1 MQYNQDVLR
10 RLQLTELEILKDI
23 DRVCRAHGITYWLDS
38 GTALGAMRHGGF
50 IPWDDDIDVGMPRGD
65 YERFL
70 KVAPE
75 ALGARYC
82 LSTPHTNPHQ
92 SALFAKVMLKGTR
105 FATAE
110 TQEAGFDQ
118 GIFVD
123 VFPYDSVCPNP
134 RDAKRQRRHCVMWQ
148 SISYLYHSK
157 HIVVPHGGVL
167 GALERIACRMAH
179 IAVRVLFTPERI
191 AHGFDSAATMANND
205 KMANEMMAPSYA
217 AIGPYARRL
226 LIPSVEINFEG
237 CSFFAPADIEGYLCT
252 QYGDTWNQLPSEEQ
266 RRNHAPKVLEFGS
279 PANSKSQV
287 ILLEH

>member
-38 GTALGAMRHGGF
+38 GTVLGAMRHGGF

-75 ALGARYC
+75 TLGARYC

-92 SALFAKVMLKGTR
+92 AALFAKVMLKGTR

-123 VFPYDSVCPNP
+123 VFPYDSVCPDP
-134 RDAKRQRRHCVMWQ
+134 RDAKRQRRRCVMWQ

-179 IAVRVLFTPERI
+179 ITARVLFTPERI
-191 AHGFDSAATMANND
+191 AHGFDLAATMADND
-205 KMANEMMAPSYA
+205 KAANEMMAPSYA
-217 AIGPYARRL
+217 AVGSYACCV
-226 LIPSVEINFEG
+226 LIPSVEMNFEG
-237 CSFFAPADIEGYLCT
+237 CRFFVPADIKEYLRT
-252 QYGDTWNQLPSEEQ
+252 QYGETWSQLPPEEQ
-266 RRNHAPKVLEFGS
+266 RRNHAPKMLEFGS
-279 PANSKSQV
+279 SDHS
-287 ILLEH
+287 EG

>member
-1 MQYNQDVLR
+1 MLR

-23 DRVCRAHGITYWLDS
+23 DRVCRAHGIAYWLDS

-75 ALGARYC
+75 TLGERYC
-82 LSTPHTNPHQ
+82 LTTPYTNPHQ
-92 SALFAKVMLKGTR
+92 AALFAKVMLKGTR

-110 TQEAGFDQ
+110 TLEAGFEQ

-123 VFPYDSVCPNP
+123 VFPYDFVCPNP
-134 RDAKRQRRHCVMWQ
+134 RDAKRQRRCCVMWQ

-167 GALERIACRMAH
+167 GVLERIACRMAH
-179 IAVRVLFTPERI
+179 IAARALFSPARI
-191 AHGFDSAATMANND
+191 AHNFDLAATMANND
-205 KMANEMMAPSYA
+205 KAANEMMAASYA
-217 AIGPYARRL
+217 SVGSYARCV
-226 LIPSVEINFEG
+226 LIPSVEMNFEG
-237 CSFFAPADIEGYLCT
+237 CSFFVPADVEKYLCT
-252 QYGDTWNQLPSEEQ
+252 QYGETWNQLPSEEQ
-266 RRNHAPKVLEFGS
+266 RRNHAPKVLKFDS
-279 PANSKSQV
+279 SANFTS
-287 ILLEH
+287 

>member
-1 MQYNQDVLR
+1 MLR

-23 DRVCRAHGITYWLDS
+23 DRVCRAHGIAYWLDS

-75 ALGARYC
+75 TLGERYC
-82 LSTPHTNPHQ
+82 LTTPYTNPHQ
-92 SALFAKVMLKGTR
+92 AALFAKVMLKGTR

-110 TQEAGFDQ
+110 TLEAGFEQ

-123 VFPYDSVCPNP
+123 VFPYDFVCPNP
-134 RDAKRQRRHCVMWQ
+134 RDAKRQRRCCVMWQ

-167 GALERIACRMAH
+167 GVLERIACRMAH
-179 IAVRVLFTPERI
+179 IAARALFSPARI
-191 AHGFDSAATMANND
+191 AHNFDLAATMANND
-205 KMANEMMAPSYA
+205 KAANEMMAASYA
-217 AIGPYARRL
+217 AVGSYARCV
-226 LIPSVEINFEG
+226 LIPSVEMNFEG
-237 CSFFAPADIEGYLCT
+237 CSFFVPADVEKYLCT
-252 QYGDTWNQLPSEEQ
+252 QYGETWNQLPSEEQ
-266 RRNHAPKVLEFGS
+266 RRNHAPKVLKFDS
-279 PANSKSQV
+279 SANFTS
-287 ILLEH
+287 

>member
-1 MQYNQDVLR
+1 MLR

-23 DRVCRAHGITYWLDS
+23 DRVCRAHGIAYWLDS

-75 ALGARYC
+75 TLGERYC
-82 LSTPHTNPHQ
+82 LTTPYTNPHQ
-92 SALFAKVMLKGTR
+92 AALFAKVMLKGTR

-110 TQEAGFDQ
+110 TLEAGFEQ

-123 VFPYDSVCPNP
+123 VFPYDFVCPNP
-134 RDAKRQRRHCVMWQ
+134 RDAKRQRRCCVMWQ

-167 GALERIACRMAH
+167 GVLERIACRMAH
-179 IAVRVLFTPERI
+179 IAARALFSPARI
-191 AHGFDSAATMANND
+191 AHNFDLAATMANND
-205 KMANEMMAPSYA
+205 KTANEMMAASYA
-217 AIGPYARRL
+217 AVGSYARCV
-226 LIPSVEINFEG
+226 LIPSVEMNFEG
-237 CSFFAPADIEGYLCT
+237 CSFFVPADVEKYLCT
-252 QYGDTWNQLPSEEQ
+252 QYGETWNQLPSEEQ
-266 RRNHAPKVLEFGS
+266 RRNHAPKVLKFDS
-279 PANSKSQV
+279 SANFTS
-287 ILLEH
+287 

>member
-1 MQYNQDVLR
+1 MQYNQDMLR

-23 DRVCRAHGITYWLDS
+23 DRVCRAHGIAYWLDS

-75 ALGARYC
+75 TLGERYC
-82 LSTPHTNPHQ
+82 LTTPYTNPHQ
-92 SALFAKVMLKGTR
+92 AALFAKVMLKGTR

-110 TQEAGFDQ
+110 TLEAGFEQ

-123 VFPYDSVCPNP
+123 VFPYDFVCPNP
-134 RDAKRQRRHCVMWQ
+134 RDAKRQRRCCVMWQ

-167 GALERIACRMAH
+167 GVLERIACRMAH
-179 IAVRVLFTPERI
+179 IAARALFSPARI
-191 AHGFDSAATMANND
+191 AHNFDLAATMANND
-205 KMANEMMAPSYA
+205 KAANEMMAASYA
-217 AIGPYARRL
+217 SVGSYARCV
-226 LIPSVEINFEG
+226 LIPSVEMNFEG
-237 CSFFAPADIEGYLCT
+237 CSFFVPADVEKYLCT
-252 QYGDTWNQLPSEEQ
+252 QYGETWNQLPSEEQ
-266 RRNHAPKVLEFGS
+266 RRNHAPKVLKFDS
-279 PANSKSQV
+279 SANFTS
-287 ILLEH
+287 

>member
-1 MQYNQDVLR
+1 MQYNQDMLR

-23 DRVCRAHGITYWLDS
+23 DRVCRAHGIAYWLDS

-70 KVAPE
+70 EVAPE
-75 ALGARYC
+75 ALGACYC
-82 LSTPHTNPHQ
+82 LATPRTNSRQ
-92 SALFAKVMLKGTR
+92 AALFAKVMLKGTR

-134 RDAKRQRRHCVMWQ
+134 RDAERQRRRCVMWQ

-179 IAVRVLFTPERI
+179 IAARALFTPERI
-191 AHGFDSAATMANND
+191 AHNFDLAATMADND
-205 KMANEMMAPSYA
+205 KAANEMMAPSYA
-217 AIGPYARRL
+217 AIGSYARCVL
-226 LIPSVEINFEG
+226 VPSVEMNFEG
-237 CSFFAPADIEGYLCT
+237 CSFFVPADIKGYLRT
-252 QYGDTWNQLPSEEQ
+252 QYGETWSQLPPEEQ

-279 PANSKSQV
+279 SAHS
-287 ILLEH
+287 EG